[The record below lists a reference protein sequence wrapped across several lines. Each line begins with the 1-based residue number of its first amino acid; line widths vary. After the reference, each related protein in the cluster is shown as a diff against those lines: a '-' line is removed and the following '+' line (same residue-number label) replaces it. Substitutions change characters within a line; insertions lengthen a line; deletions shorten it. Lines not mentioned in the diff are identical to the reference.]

1 MNTELGKTILR
12 FGLGILFFFA
22 GIIKIM
28 NMEDTVKMV
37 SNVGFPAAAFFAWLL
52 LLTEIV
58 FGVMLLIGWKVQ
70 YTTIPLIVVIVIAI
84 LTVTRNDPMQLLKDL
99 SILASLVG
107 LMLMGPGKWTIS
119 KE

>member
-1 MNTELGKTILR
+1 M
-12 FGLGILFFFA
+12 
-22 GIIKIM
+22 
-28 NMEDTVKMV
+28 
-37 SNVGFPAAAFFAWLL
+37 
-52 LLTEIV
+52 
-58 FGVMLLIGWKVQ
+58 Q